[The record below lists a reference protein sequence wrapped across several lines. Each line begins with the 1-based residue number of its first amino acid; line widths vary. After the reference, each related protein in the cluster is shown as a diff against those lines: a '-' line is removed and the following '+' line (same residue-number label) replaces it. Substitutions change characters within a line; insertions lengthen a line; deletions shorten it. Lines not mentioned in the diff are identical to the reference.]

1 MNSHTTTRRWNT
13 WIVLACVF
21 TFVVGAVVVLFVSP
35 RNAFSGPVGQN
46 ATAAQYNDQ
55 REQTAGLTLPL
66 THLEGRW
73 YMKEDATAFIA
84 TVSGNSIKI
93 EMLTGDDISST
104 YWHGTFETAEAP
116 GKVITSTKTEA
127 REEIVL
133 AQGTTK
139 DFTIGTDSITF
150 KFSAL
155 GFSKNVELRR

>member
-1 MNSHTTTRRWNT
+1 MSSHTTTRRWNT
-13 WIVLACVF
+13 WIVLAC
-21 TFVVGAVVVLFVSP
+21 LFVFAAGITVVIVFSE

-46 ATAAQYNDQ
+46 ATPAQYNDQ

-66 THLEGRW
+66 THLEGQW

-84 TVSGNSIKI
+84 TVNGNDIKI
-93 EMLTGDDISST
+93 EMVTGDGLSST

-127 REEIVL
+127 REEIVIS
-133 AQGTTK
+133 QSQSK